1 MNSAAQTDYEKAQS
15 FNALMGWVHSRR
27 YQGIRRVFAE
37 LAREIPDRPLRVLE
51 VGCAHAKLFGE
62 LNPSFNLDYT
72 GIELREDFVTVARE
86 RYADKANCRIVQGSA
101 SEPGILTRQPF
112 QGTAPGTAP
121 DIVVAL
127 ETLEHIPERDAVRVI
142 EGIAALRPR
151 LFVCS
156 VPVEIGPA
164 IWMKNL
170 SSLAMGYMRHREYT
184 WAETFWAGLYQLDR
198 LPPHGVE
205 HKGFDWRWLAQT
217 VRHNMRIIELRRYP
231 LPFLPAGLSTSVFM
245 IAVPR

>member
-1 MNSAAQTDYEKAQS
+1 MNPAAQTDYEKAQS
-15 FNALMGWVHSRR
+15 FNALMAWVHSRR
-27 YQGIRRVFAE
+27 YQGIRRVFAG
-37 LAREIPDRPLRVLE
+37 LARDIPDRPLRVLE

-62 LNPSFNLDYT
+62 LNPSFKLDYT
-72 GIELREDFVTVARE
+72 GIELREDFVAVARE
-86 RYADKANCRIVQGSA
+86 RYAGHANCRIVQGSA
-101 SEPGILTRQPF
+101 SEPGMLS
-112 QGTAPGTAP
+112 QGGPP

-127 ETLEHIPERDAVRVI
+127 ETLEHIPEHDAVRVV

-151 LFVCS
+151 IFVCS

-164 IWMKNL
+164 IWMKNVA
-170 SSLAMGYMRHREYT
+170 SLFMGYMRHREYT

-217 VRHNMRIIELRRYP
+217 VRHNMRIVELRRYP
-231 LPFLPAGLSTSVFM
+231 LPFLPAGLSTSVFI